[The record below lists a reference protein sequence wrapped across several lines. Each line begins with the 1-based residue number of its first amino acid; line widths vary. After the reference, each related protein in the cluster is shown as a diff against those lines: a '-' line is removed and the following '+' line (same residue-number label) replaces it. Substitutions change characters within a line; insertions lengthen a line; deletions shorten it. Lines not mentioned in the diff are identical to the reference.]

1 MQGDSSSSD
10 SPSRGAQQGESGQR
24 RDSAEARE
32 GEQQGQ
38 QEGRQPGE
46 QPGQQESPQQDQ
58 PGEGQ
63 PRGDQADRPGG
74 QKDPRTLPPT
84 EVPRRRAR
92 GNVEIWGNLPIH
104 LRDIYRAEGRED
116 LPAQYRD
123 WIDSYYRRLNTAAA
137 TRAREDQAAAGHA
150 ASTPPLPPADWCAAL
165 RGSSAC

>member
-1 MQGDSSSSD
+1 MQGDSSSSGQPQ
-10 SPSRGAQQGESGQR
+10 SGQAQQQGESGQR
-24 RDSAEARE
+24 RDSAEGPRE

-38 QEGRQPGE
+38 QEGQQPGE

-74 QKDPRTLPPT
+74 QKDQGDAPAEGETGAGTRS
-84 EVPRRRAR
+84 
-92 GNVEIWGNLPIH
+92 GNDVEIWGNLPIH

-123 WIDSYYRRLNTAAA
+123 WIDSYYRRLNDSG
-137 TRAREDQAAAGHA
+137 RD
-150 ASTPPLPPADWCAAL
+150 
-165 RGSSAC
+165 